1 MVTGKASSEPSGDP
15 RVRRTHAML
24 QRALID
30 LVDEQDLP
38 RISVADVAETA
49 GVSRSTFY
57 DHYRD
62 VHELAEA
69 ASTAMIDDVID
80 SLPAPGDRF
89 SGPER
94 DQPEPAL
101 RDFFANFAAHANLY
115 RRLLGPQGSAR
126 VMDHIRRRTTAGI
139 HFIRHP
145 QDAADDAVRAADAPD
160 TPHDVWAAFGAGA
173 LVGVAIDWLQRGCPG
188 TPEELAALTFPL
200 FDTLYGYDTQSSA
213 PCVTLAP
220 D

>member
-1 MVTGKASSEPSGDP
+1 MVTGKASSAPSVDP

-24 QRALID
+24 QRALIA

-38 RISVADVAETA
+38 RISVADVAEHA

-80 SLPAPGDRF
+80 SLPSPGDPF

-94 DQPEPAL
+94 EQTEAL

-139 HFIRHP
+139 HFIMHP
-145 QDAADDAVRAADAPD
+145 QDAADDAVGTSDAAD
-160 TPHDVWAAFGAGA
+160 TPHDVSAAFGAGA
-173 LVGVAIDWLQRGCPG
+173 LIGVAIDWLQRGCPG
-188 TPEELAALTFPL
+188 TPEEMAASTSPL
-200 FDTLYGYDTQSSA
+200 FTALYGDDTQSPS
-213 PCVTLAP
+213 
-220 D
+220 

>member
-1 MVTGKASSEPSGDP
+1 MCSEGVSVVTGKAGCQPAVDP

-24 QRALID
+24 QRALIA
-30 LVDEQDLP
+30 LVDDQDLP
-38 RISVADVAETA
+38 RISVADVAGQA

-69 ASTAMIDDVID
+69 ASTAMIDEVIE
-80 SLPAPGDRF
+80 SLPSPGDRF

-94 DQPEPAL
+94 DSTEAL

-115 RRLLGPQGSAR
+115 RSLLGPQGSAR

-145 QDAADDAVRAADAPD
+145 QDAADDAVRSADAPD
-160 TPHDVWAAFGAGA
+160 TPHDVSAAFGAGA
-173 LVGVAIDWLQRGCPG
+173 IVGVAIDWLQRGCPG
-188 TPEELAALTFPL
+188 TPEEMAASTSPL
-200 FDTLYGYDTQSSA
+200 FNTLYGDDTQSPS
-213 PCVTLAP
+213 
-220 D
+220 